1 MKERV
6 YTVIPRAIQD
16 LITKLQVADM
26 ADTYIKVWS
35 RKCQVTH

>member
-16 LITKLQVADM
+16 LITKLQVADNGWHI
-26 ADTYIKVWS
+26 Y
-35 RKCQVTH
+35 